1 MVFTSR
7 TAITLRTTRTFQLG
21 LISLLLL
28 VSTSCN
34 IGPGEVSVV
43 IDNAGPKPLVVEVD
57 GQEAATIPAGD
68 FRKLSYPPGEYQFR
82 ITSGGEVL
90 CDLKRELVK
99 SDRFGVG
106 RKYLFNPDKNNRYQ
120 TYQAR
125 YGSSRLD
132 GVLQN
137 TMLSYQK
144 DEQLKRQ
151 YIYRQLLKEI
161 KLLPGD
167 AWNDV
172 SGIEYV
178 LEEPPEFVMSRG
190 TARRTVLARLDE
202 RSYER
207 FKEMEKIE
215 KPTDEDIDTLDE
227 LLDEILSQAP

>member
-1 MVFTSR
+1 MVFI
-7 TAITLRTTRTFQLG
+7 ARTTKSFQFG
-21 LISLLLL
+21 LISLLML
-28 VSTSCN
+28 VSSGCN
-34 IGPGEVSVV
+34 VGPGEVYVL
-43 IDNAGPKPLVVEVD
+43 IDNAGTNPLVVEVD
-57 GQEAATIPAGD
+57 GKEVANIPVGD
-68 FRKLSYPPGEYQFR
+68 FKKLSYPPGEYQFR
-82 ITSGGEVL
+82 ITSGDEVL

-120 TYQAR
+120 TYQAK
-125 YGSSRLD
+125 YGGSRLD
-132 GVLQN
+132 GMLQN

-172 SGIEYV
+172 SGIDYV

-190 TARRTVLARLDE
+190 TARRTVLARLDQ

-207 FKEMEKIE
+207 FKQMEKIE

>member
-1 MVFTSR
+1 MVFISR
-7 TAITLRTTRTFQLG
+7 TTKTLQFS

-34 IGPGEVSVV
+34 IGPGEVWVV
-43 IDNAGPKPLVVEVD
+43 IDNSGTNPLIVEVD
-57 GQEAATIPAGD
+57 GKEAATIPVGD
-68 FRKLSYPPGEYQFR
+68 FKKLSYPPGEYQFR
-82 ITSGGEVL
+82 ITSGDEVL

-99 SDRFGVG
+99 SDRFGVA

-125 YGSSRLD
+125 YGGSRLD
-132 GVLQN
+132 GLLQN

-172 SGIEYV
+172 SGIDHV
-178 LEEPPEFVMSRG
+178 LTEPPEFVMSRG
-190 TARRTVLARLDE
+190 SARRTVLARLDQQ
-202 RSYER
+202 SYDR
-207 FKEMEKIE
+207 FKQMEKIE
-215 KPTDEDIDTLDE
+215 NPTDEDIDTLDE

>member
-1 MVFTSR
+1 MVSISR
-7 TAITLRTTRTFQLG
+7 TTKTFQFS

-34 IGPGEVSVV
+34 VGPGEVWVL
-43 IDNAGPKPLVVEVD
+43 IDNAGTSPLVVEVD
-57 GQEAATIPAGD
+57 GKEVTKIPVGELK
-68 FRKLSYPPGEYQFR
+68 KLSYPPGEYQFR
-82 ITSGGEVL
+82 ITSGDDVL

-125 YGSSRLD
+125 YGGSRLD
-132 GVLQN
+132 GMLQN

-172 SGIEYV
+172 SGIDYV
-178 LEEPPEFVMSRG
+178 LEEPPEFVMSRSG
-190 TARRTVLARLDE
+190 TSRRTVLARLDQ
-202 RSYER
+202 RSYDR
-207 FKEMEKIE
+207 FKQMEQIE